1 LLIQQKQKTADA
13 RSIQKIR
20 FAIGFPIAIKGGAM
34 DIPGLRYL
42 DVLIGLG
49 VVMVLGTTLVA
60 AVAQFILSSFYFR
73 ARTLRNGL
81 QELIRQLDPSQITT
95 DDARKI
101 SERLLRH
108 PLLARPNNWV
118 GMALNRLYNLI
129 RIICKYP
136 KLPSSNPSD
145 VVQRG
150 ELVTLLMEWAS
161 NEGLLV
167 HSEES
172 TKAEDERLQK
182 NILQMFV
189 NNGIGDPAGTLRSV
203 RIEALANENRQPE
216 LPAHMWL
223 NRALIQEASSNFLG
237 KVNNS
242 FDNAMMRVS
251 QAFKLKAQIITCV
264 LSFFVAFAIQLDS
277 ISLVKRLSID
287 DKLRDSLVAEGRLLI
302 EQIDKPKKDNPSP
315 ENRSDV
321 PQTGKQ
327 LSVGQEKT
335 SDEAKA
341 KAKAALAEIE
351 STLALLRQ
359 PRLAIIPNT
368 LLWEKRAQTTLCPDA
383 GTNWA
388 GTLHVGTQ
396 AYTIPERP
404 AWNID
409 RLEEALISSKAPVY
423 VYRIDN
429 QNRKCLRIVSQAAA
443 DNAGFLKFVSQGGA
457 PIPLQVE
464 LKRNYIAVQRAF
476 LGIFLSGV
484 LLSLGTPFWFNL
496 LKHSLSLRSTLAYKD
511 DKERTERANQT
522 KTPET
527 AATAASDS
535 TIRKPIQ
542 HMDGE
547 MGDLNQTGAVG

>member
-1 LLIQQKQKTADA
+1 
-13 RSIQKIR
+13 
-20 FAIGFPIAIKGGAM
+20 M

-60 AVAQFILSSFYFR
+60 AITQFILSGFYFR
-73 ARTLRNGL
+73 SRTLRKGL
-81 QELIRQLDPSQITT
+81 QELIEQLDPSQITS

-108 PLLARPNNWV
+108 PLLARPNSWI
-118 GMALNRLYNLI
+118 GLALNRLYNLI
-129 RIICKYP
+129 RTKCKYP
-136 KLPSSNPSD
+136 KLPSSNPAD
-145 VVQRG
+145 VIQRG
-150 ELVTLLMEWAS
+150 ELVMLLMEWAS
-161 NEGLLV
+161 NEGPLI

-172 TKAEDERLQK
+172 TKPDNERLQK

-223 NRALIQEASSNFLG
+223 NKALIQEAASNFLG

-242 FDNAMMRVS
+242 FDNAIMRVS

-287 DKLRDSLVAEGRLLI
+287 DKLRDSLVAEARLLV
-302 EQIDKPKKDNPSP
+302 EQIEKSEKGKGLP
-315 ENRSDV
+315 ENKSEVSLADKTV
-321 PQTGKQ
+321 QQTPG
-327 LSVGQEKT
+327 VQEEI
-335 SDEAKA
+335 SDEA

-351 STLALLRQ
+351 STLSLLRQ
-359 PRLAIIPNT
+359 PRLAIIPNA
-368 LLWEKRAQTTLCPDA
+368 LLWEKHAQTTLCADTR
-383 GTNWA
+383 TNWA

-396 AYTIPERP
+396 AYTIPARSE
-404 AWNID
+404 WNID
-409 RLEEALISSKAPVY
+409 SLEEALIRSQAPIY

-429 QNRKCLRIVSQAAA
+429 QNGKCLMLVSHAAA
-443 DNAGFLKFVSQGGA
+443 DNAGFLKFVSETGA

-464 LKRNYIAVQRAF
+464 LKRNYIAVRRAF
-476 LGIFLSGV
+476 MGIFLSGV

-496 LKHSLSLRSTLAYKD
+496 LKRLLSLRSALAYKD
-511 DKERTERANQT
+511 DKERAERANQA
-522 KTPET
+522 KKAKA
-527 AATAASDS
+527 AATAASDPN
-535 TIRKPIQ
+535 TKKTVQ